1 MKLVDRGRLITN
13 DKQLNRAL
21 ATWAKVVEE
30 TTWKHLADVR
40 NTYKTADPVK
50 GCVVFNIR
58 NNRFRL
64 ITRISYKMAV
74 VVVDAVLTHEEYLRW
89 SAK

>member
-1 MKLVDRGRLITN
+1 VRLVDRDRLITN
-13 DKQLNRAL
+13 DKHLNRAL
-21 ATWAKVVEE
+21 AAWAKVVEASA
-30 TTWKHLADVR
+30 WKHFTDVR

-50 GCVVFNIR
+50 GCVVFDIR

-64 ITRISYKMAV
+64 IARISYKMAV
-74 VVVDAVLTHEEYLRW
+74 VVVDAVMTHADYLRW